1 MKKRILSGIQP
12 SGDLHIGN
20 YIGALKQWVN
30 LQDEYEN
37 YFCVVDH
44 HAITAAHNPEDL
56 RRRTQE
62 IAKWYLAAGIDP
74 EKSTIFVQ
82 SHIPAHTELAWILA
96 TMTKFPE
103 MERMTQFKDKSAKN
117 PKNINIGLF
126 TYPILMAADI
136 LLYQANLVPV
146 GDDQTQHLEFARTI
160 ASRLNK
166 KYREVFTIPEQFSP
180 PQGAR
185 IMSLATPENKMSK
198 SDKKPSGMILLTDDA
213 DTIKRKVKKA
223 VTDSGDEI
231 VYQDDKP
238 ALKNLLTIYSALSGQ
253 SIEEIVE
260 HYSGGSGYK
269 VFKEGLAKTIIEGLR
284 PLQERYQK
292 LDTDPSLVH
301 GILENG
307 AEKANL
313 LAQSTLHNVKD
324 SLGYSL
330 L

>member
-1 MKKRILSGIQP
+1 MNNRILSGVQP

-20 YIGALKQWVN
+20 YIGALKQWVD
-30 LQDEYEN
+30 LQDDYEN

-44 HAITAAHNPEDL
+44 HAITVPQKPEDL
-56 RRRTQE
+56 RRRTLE
-62 IAKWYLAAGIDP
+62 IAKWYLASGIDP

-82 SHIPAHTELAWILA
+82 SHVSAHTELAWILA
-96 TMTKFPE
+96 TMTKIPE

-117 PKNINIGLF
+117 AKNLNIGLF

-160 ASRLNK
+160 AKRFNTNFE
-166 KYREVFTIPEQFSP
+166 EVLTIPEQFTP

-198 SDKKPSGMILLTDDA
+198 SDKKPSGMILLNDDA
-213 DTIKRKVKKA
+213 DTIKRKIKKA

-231 VYQDDKP
+231 VYSDKKP
-238 ALKNLLTIYSALSGQ
+238 ALKNLLTIYSAFSGQ
-253 SIEEIVE
+253 PIEEIVD
-260 HYSGGSGYK
+260 HYKGGGGYK

-284 PLQERYQK
+284 PIQEEYNK
-292 LDTDPSLVH
+292 LDADPSLVH
-301 GILENG
+301 SILSNG
-307 AEKANL
+307 ADKANQ
-313 LAQSTLHNVKD
+313 LAEATLHNVKNAV
-324 SLGYSL
+324 GYSL
-330 L
+330 